1 MFLALVL
8 LNVFHPSRYLL
19 GPDAEFPKKPNR
31 KEKKAVKKE
40 SKEQKKSEREQTKA
54 EKAERKAARKF
65 DRKNGG
71 YLMER
76 VPPEY

>member
-1 MFLALVL
+1 MLLALVL

-19 GPDAEFPKKPNR
+19 GPDAEFPKKPSR

-40 SKEQKKSEREQTKA
+40 AKEQKKSDRQQTKV

-71 YLMER
+71 YQMER
-76 VPPEY
+76 LDPEY